1 MNKVLKNT
9 DSLRAY
15 SLLYSKI
22 RLVRNINKYPFVNS
36 MNDDEKNE
44 IYTQLLDILSR
55 NNLDF
60 FNLKEQTDNA
70 SVLDFNY
77 ALYLADEERELDKNI
92 LLINKYNTILEINR
106 ANHIEFYSYSFNS
119 DFLNSYKNITN
130 LEELF
135 ETYFN
140 FYATKRFGFL
150 SPKINDTGL
159 GLKISTVL
167 HLPGFSEIK
176 NQSLLF
182 EDFNKRGYEIKEW
195 KFEGEHYKN
204 FYVASSNLNFGI
216 SEDKL
221 LERFQLGI
229 NSILD
234 MENSELLKFY
244 NKNKDEFVDTILRS
258 YGILS
263 YATKLKFEETIEYLS
278 NILIGLKLG
287 ALKVKNGS
295 LFDLGELFSVILGN
309 KLSSESDKTN
319 NDEARKEIIKKFIS
333 NVGAIND

>member
-9 DSLRAY
+9 DSLRIY

-22 RLVRNINKYPFVNS
+22 RLVRNINKYPFVSS
-36 MNDDEKNE
+36 MSKDEKDE
-44 IYTQLLDILSR
+44 VYTQLLDILSR
-55 NNLDF
+55 NSLDF
-60 FNLKEQTDNA
+60 SLLNDQTDNV
-70 SVLDFNY
+70 SNIDFNY
-77 ALYLADEERELDKNI
+77 ALYLADEERKIDKNI
-92 LLINKYNTILEINR
+92 VLVNKFNTVLEINR
-106 ANHIEFYSYSFNS
+106 DNHIEFYNYSFKS
-119 DFLNSYKNITN
+119 DFLHLYKNITT
-130 LEELF
+130 LEEIF
-135 ETYFN
+135 ENYFN

-159 GLKISTVL
+159 GLKVSTVL
-167 HLPGFSEIK
+167 HLPGFTALA
-176 NQSLLF
+176 NRNALF

-195 KFEGEHYKN
+195 KFEGKCYKN
-204 FYVASSNLNFGI
+204 FYVASSNLNFGV

-234 MENSELLKFY
+234 MENVELLKFY
-244 NKNKDEFVDTILRS
+244 DKNKEGFVDIILRS

-287 ALKVKNGS
+287 TLKVKNWS
-295 LFDLGELFSVILGN
+295 LFDLGELFSAILSN
-309 KLSSESDKTN
+309 KLLSEFNKTD
-319 NDEARKEIIKKFIS
+319 NDEAQREIIKKFIS
-333 NVGAIND
+333 NIGAIND

>member
-9 DSLRAY
+9 DGLSKY

-22 RLVRNINKYPFVNS
+22 RLVRNINKYPFVSS
-36 MNDDEKNE
+36 MNEDEKNE
-44 IYTQLLDILSR
+44 VYTQLLDILSR
-55 NNLDF
+55 NNLEF
-60 FNLKEQTDNA
+60 FNLKDQTDN
-70 SVLDFNY
+70 VPNLDFIY
-77 ALYLADEERELDKNI
+77 ALYLADEERKLDKNVV
-92 LLINKYNTILEINR
+92 LVNKFNTVLEINR
-106 ANHIEFYSYSFNS
+106 TNHIEFYNYNFNS
-119 DFLNSYKNITN
+119 DFVNSYKNITN
-130 LEELF
+130 LEEIF
-135 ETYFN
+135 ENYFN

-167 HLPGFSEIK
+167 HLPGFTGIA
-176 NQSLLF
+176 NRDILF

-195 KFEGEHYKN
+195 KFEGAHYKN

-244 NKNKDEFVDTILRS
+244 GKNKDEFVDIILRS

-287 ALKVKNGS
+287 ELKVKDGS
-295 LFDLGELFSVILGN
+295 LFDLGKLFSVILGN
-309 KLSSESDKTN
+309 KLSSNSDKTN
-319 NDEARKEIIKKFIS
+319 NDEARNEIIKKFIS